1 MAGEDTK
8 DKKTEDKEKTL
19 IRLSQIRKAH
29 GINQTQLAKMLGVSR
44 PVAYELTKREGFPA
58 IRIGERRIIIP
69 VDKLNEWLSREA
81 ERA

>member
-1 MAGEDTK
+1 MS
-8 DKKTEDKEKTL
+8 DKL
-19 IRLSQIRKAH
+19 A
-29 GINQTQLAKMLGVSR
+29 INVPELAKMLGVSR

-58 IRIGERRIIIP
+58 IRVSERRIIIP

>member
-1 MAGEDTK
+1 MVN
-8 DKKTEDKEKTL
+8 
-19 IRLSQIRKAH
+19 SQTVACTNKLA
-29 GINQTQLAKMLGVSR
+29 INVPELAKMLGVSR